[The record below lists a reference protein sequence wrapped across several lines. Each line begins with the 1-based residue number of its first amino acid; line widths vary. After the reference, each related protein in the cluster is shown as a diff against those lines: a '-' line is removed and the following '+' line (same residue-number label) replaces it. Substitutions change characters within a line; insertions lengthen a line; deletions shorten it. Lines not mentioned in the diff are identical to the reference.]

1 LNVYESVL
9 YLYVTYKE
17 FKKMEIKYTLADLIS
32 KKFEK
37 NFDDETAN
45 QIVLPIKGNRYISIV
60 QNDKNAPYDGV
71 GNRYGDYAER
81 VEVAI
86 LDSDFNYLDDDT
98 FKYGTKGHLSTEELA
113 LLLIKLSDI

>member
-1 LNVYESVL
+1 
-9 YLYVTYKE
+9 
-17 FKKMEIKYTLADLIS
+17 MEVKYTFADLIS
-32 KKFEK
+32 RKFKK

-60 QNDKNAPYDGV
+60 QNDRNAPSDGV
-71 GNRYGDYAER
+71 GSRYGDYAQR

-98 FKYGTKGHLSTEELA
+98 FEGGVRGYLSTEEVG
-113 LLLIKLSDI
+113 LLLIKLSDVGH